1 MLIKFYEEVVGTMGS
16 YGFGEMTV
24 GSGWVNKY
32 SNLEQFFRNDLFSDL
47 FGAMHPLSRKALVQV
62 DNILYYVEQKK
73 KEEETLYYIHES
85 WNLDLVKTVPLTIIK
100 KPCSDQIPSASI

>member
-32 SNLEQFFRNDLFSDL
+32 SNLERFFRNDLFSDL
-47 FGAMHPLSRKALVQV
+47 FGAMHPLSNKALVQV

-73 KEEETLYYIHES
+73 KAKETYYHIHQS
-85 WNLDLVKTVPLTIIK
+85 WFLATDQTLPLTIIK
-100 KPCSDQIPSASI
+100 KPCPDQIPSASF